1 MSKMYLNEKQEKELN
16 YVDRMGL
23 AYCRLNN
30 WEWDEIIGPKP
41 DGFDELPWYDN
52 RKFKKFRKKI
62 RTKSDY
68 LTPAIEGIKSIIGE
82 ANISRCW
89 WKFELGKTEE
99 EWRQWYVTEAFRN
112 GD

>member
-1 MSKMYLNEKQEKELN
+1 MTTENSKSFVK
-16 YVDRMGL
+16 
-23 AYCRLNN
+23 
-30 WEWDEIIGPKP
+30 
-41 DGFDELPWYDN
+41 
-52 RKFKKFRKKI
+52 
-62 RTKSDY
+62 KSDY